1 MMVCSGA
8 RRSSDADALMG
19 RSWLATRVMPAL
31 SDVADWAE
39 TTVLTRAQV
48 SALLSCGEAEQPAA
62 PSSAPA
68 AMRTVRVFFM
78 VYSGVLRDGQ
88 NGKDFESTAAAGSKD
103 IDAAKLHL
111 GHGVVEVFGDS
122 HRQTAQHRHGVAS

>member
-8 RRSSDADALMG
+8 RRASDAAALMG
-19 RSWLATRVMPAL
+19 RSWLATLVMPAL

-48 SALLSCGEAEQPAA
+48 SSLVSCGVAEQPAA

-68 AMRTVRVFFM
+68 AIRTVRVFFM
-78 VYSGVLRDGQ
+78 VYSGVLRVGQ
-88 NGKDFESTAAAGSKD
+88 YCKT
-103 IDAAKLHL
+103 
-111 GHGVVEVFGDS
+111 GDRARIS
-122 HRQTAQHRHGVAS
+122 SLLRRRPFPASR